1 MRKHLQLLPLRLTLL
16 ALLGCPL
23 FFQANQGSLS
33 GTVKD
38 QTGGS
43 VPGADVTVT
52 NQGTNAAQLLV
63 TTDRGNFHATKL
75 APGLYKVQVVVPGF
89 NTHVARDVKV
99 NVGEEHSLS
108 VSLEVGDVSSVV
120 MVTAGVDLVN
130 TADASVSTTVQTR
143 QIQDLPLQA
152 RNPLNLIKMQAGTAA
167 NGNVPTSIVGLR
179 PTYTNMTLDGINI
192 QDNFIRENPTTF
204 TPTRLTQ
211 SMVSEF
217 TLTSV
222 NQGSVS
228 GFGASQVS
236 FVSPAGTNDLHGEVY
251 WVHRNNATKANEFF
265 NNLSGV
271 DKPFLLRNQFGV
283 TANGPLVKDRLFWY
297 ANYEG
302 FRERAQSDFL
312 ALVLSQKARQ
322 GIYQYEAADGSG
334 LQEIDLLPLCS
345 ATADSFM
352 ADQIAQTPLGNDST
366 RGDGFNTLGY
376 RYNLP
381 SNEDRDQFG
390 FRLDFILNDSH
401 SFEGVYRY
409 NDLVNQRPDFL
420 SGFEETFSRTIS
432 KPDFVSTAWHWTAGP
447 SFINEVRFGG
457 TFSNVVFTDERD
469 FLRERGFKVV
479 AASYTDPEGDGDMER
494 QGRDTNTWN
503 YADNASWTRGDHSFR
518 FGFQGQNIRNLSFA
532 AFNVVPTYGIGA
544 NFSNGFELGTEE
556 FPGGAGQT
564 DADRATGILTD
575 LAGMLNDATGEF
587 HVRSRT
593 NPAFIAAEEAFNW
606 ENDIYAFYFG
616 DTWRVSPGVTL
627 TGGVRWEWYRNLRE
641 RDDLITQPVIGSD
654 GARAAVLD
662 ENNVVDFQDG
672 NITHNDLNNFA
683 PNIGIAW
690 DLFGNGRT
698 ALRAC
703 YGIAYAND
711 HMVTNLRNAL
721 NRYGVTSFVQLAS
734 LGSLTETISNR
745 PPIPVPEFKLPL
757 SWPDINNPAS
767 PNFVEDFPAAFV
779 VDPNLVAPYAQTWQV
794 GVTHEVGWN
803 TALEFR
809 WAGSKGTKLVRAVD
823 FNQVDIRGTGFLDD
837 VKRAQSNGEIAEAAG
852 LGYDP
857 AHNPDLDG
865 SQVLP
870 VFDALFGGALFIPFI
885 RDFVRTGEAGLLLSD
900 IYAFNF
906 FCVEVQCH
914 PNSQVLVGDVVGNG
928 GDSIYHSFQVEA
940 RRRFSAGLT
949 FNANYTFGKVLS
961 NQVENGQASFEP
973 HLDDANPGY
982 DRGRTAFDVTHV
994 FNTNFTWE
1002 LPVGQGRR
1010 VDISN
1015 SVANQILGGWD
1026 MTSIFNIQSGEPF
1039 SFFSHRGTVNRFG
1052 RSFGRNRANSTLGNS
1067 GIRDSLG
1074 IGSDDRGPFF
1084 FPTDAPHDDRLSHPG
1099 AGELGGLPR
1108 FGFNGPGQFS
1118 WDLGVI
1124 KKFPVKEDLA
1134 IEFRGEFFNLTNTT
1148 NFNTG
1153 NAEDQRSGTLDIESG
1168 SFGRLQLTNTEARI
1182 IQFSLKVIF

>member
-1 MRKHLQLLPLRLTLL
+1 M
-16 ALLGCPL
+16 
-23 FFQANQGSLS
+23 
-33 GTVKD
+33 
-38 QTGGS
+38 
-43 VPGADVTVT
+43 
-52 NQGTNAAQLLV
+52 
-63 TTDRGNFHATKL
+63 
-75 APGLYKVQVVVPGF
+75 
-89 NTHVARDVKV
+89 
-99 NVGEEHSLS
+99 
-108 VSLEVGDVSSVV
+108 
-120 MVTAGVDLVN
+120 
-130 TADASVSTTVQTR
+130 
-143 QIQDLPLQA
+143 
-152 RNPLNLIKMQAGTAA
+152 
-167 NGNVPTSIVGLR
+167 
-179 PTYTNMTLDGINI
+179 
-192 QDNFIRENPTTF
+192 
-204 TPTRLTQ
+204 
-211 SMVSEF
+211 
-217 TLTSV
+217 
-222 NQGSVS
+222 
-228 GFGASQVS
+228 
-236 FVSPAGTNDLHGEVY
+236 
-251 WVHRNNATKANEFF
+251 
-265 NNLSGV
+265 
-271 DKPFLLRNQFGV
+271 
-283 TANGPLVKDRLFWY
+283 
-297 ANYEG
+297 
-302 FRERAQSDFL
+302 
-312 ALVLSQKARQ
+312 
-322 GIYQYEAADGSG
+322 
-334 LQEIDLLPLCS
+334 
-345 ATADSFM
+345 
-352 ADQIAQTPLGNDST
+352 
-366 RGDGFNTLGY
+366 
-376 RYNLP
+376 
-381 SNEDRDQFG
+381 
-390 FRLDFILNDSH
+390 
-401 SFEGVYRY
+401 
-409 NDLVNQRPDFL
+409 
-420 SGFEETFSRTIS
+420 
-432 KPDFVSTAWHWTAGP
+432 
-447 SFINEVRFGG
+447 
-457 TFSNVVFTDERD
+457 
-469 FLRERGFKVV
+469 
-479 AASYTDPEGDGDMER
+479 
-494 QGRDTNTWN
+494 
-503 YADNASWTRGDHSFR
+503 
-518 FGFQGQNIRNLSFA
+518 
-532 AFNVVPTYGIGA
+532 
-544 NFSNGFELGTEE
+544 
-556 FPGGAGQT
+556 
-564 DADRATGILTD
+564 
-575 LAGMLNDATGEF
+575 
-587 HVRSRT
+587 
-593 NPAFIAAEEAFNW
+593 
-606 ENDIYAFYFG
+606 
-616 DTWRVSPGVTL
+616 
-627 TGGVRWEWYRNLRE
+627 RWEWYRNLRE

-698 ALRAC
+698 ALRAG

-1182 IQFSLKVIF
+1182 IQFSLKVIFSSESPSFRQQLIIQGRGTSQEPAFGCHLSPGLAHLFRAGALPEPPAPGRGS